1 MNSYKSHIINGVF
14 WTTIQVLV
22 GRSFSFIIQLAL
34 VKILLPKDF
43 GIVGMAAI
51 FSVFIAVFND
61 MGFGAALVQM
71 KDDKLKAS
79 HYHTA
84 FWTGL
89 IWSLFLYLIILFLVA
104 PLAASFYKEPIIKYI
119 LPILSISILA
129 SPLYLVHNAILTKN
143 LNFRKLSFISNFSS
157 IFSGFLALGLAF
169 LGAGVWSLVFN
180 SVATFVIAI
189 PMYYN
194 STRWIPK
201 FIWNKNSFKEIFGF
215 GINTT
220 GTSLFNATISQF
232 DYLVVGKILSA
243 TALGIYSLAF
253 LLTDV
258 VRNQIMSI
266 MNTVMYPIYGKKQ
279 NDTKALVNYYL
290 KVVEYNSLVLYPVL
304 ILYIFYGEHVITTL
318 YGTIWMESI
327 VPLKILALSV
337 FFHLMV
343 SSNTSLIR
351 GMGKPQLEL
360 KLQFFKAIV
369 FSVPLIFIGTYYF
382 GIIGTSFA
390 ILLNKIISVV
400 IAQYFLKKLL
410 GITILDLLNSLKTPL
425 LSLMISSVISVIFIY
440 IINCNW
446 IISAV
451 VTLFSYSFAAYYF
464 KKDILNYEFKQFKKN
479 D

>member
-1 MNSYKSHIINGVF
+1 MNSYKSQILNGVF
-14 WTTIQVLV
+14 WTTLQVLI
-22 GRSFSFIIQLAL
+22 GRSFSFIIQLVL

-61 MGFGAALVQM
+61 LGFGAALVQM

-104 PLAASFYKEPIIKYI
+104 PFAAFFYKEPIIKYI
-119 LPILSISILA
+119 LPVLSISILA

-143 LNFRKLSFISNFSS
+143 LNFKKLSLISNFSS

-194 STRWIPK
+194 ATRWIPK
-201 FIWNKNSFKEIFGF
+201 FIWDKNSFKEIFGF

-220 GTSLFNATISQF
+220 GTSFFNTLISQF
-232 DYLVVGKILSA
+232 DYLVVGKLLSSS
-243 TALGIYSLAF
+243 ALGIYSLAF

-258 VRNQIMSI
+258 VRHQIMNV
-266 MNTVMYPIYGKKQ
+266 MNTVMFPIYGKKQ

-290 KVVEYNSLVLYPVL
+290 KVVKFNSLVIYPIL
-304 ILYIFYGEHVITTL
+304 IIYIFYGEQLILSL
-318 YGTIWMESI
+318 YGTVWMES
-327 VPLKILALSV
+327 VLPLKILAFSV
-337 FFHLMV
+337 LFHLMV
-343 SSNTSLIR
+343 SSNTALIR

-369 FSVPLIFIGTYYF
+369 FSLPLIFIGTYYY
-382 GIIGTSFA
+382 GIIGTSIA
-390 ILLNKIISVV
+390 ILLNKILSVF

-410 GITILDLLNSLKTPL
+410 GITIMDLFNTLKTPL
-425 LSLMISSVISVIFIY
+425 LSFIFASILSIVFIY
-440 IINCNW
+440 VINCNW
-446 IISAV
+446 KISV
-451 VTLFSYSFAAYYF
+451 FFTLLVYFSVAYYF
-464 KKDILNYEFKQFKKN
+464 NKKIFVGFFSTK
-479 D
+479 